1 MIKGMNKEKKENNTQ
16 NGPSLGYTDNFP
28 KREMWEEIVKELNGE
43 FKIIHN
49 SGYQLEIHNI
59 SIPHKKWH
67 INISVS
73 DSRPLKF
80 DIAFSSSEDFKLIL
94 SWEDFI
100 DRVIKKF
107 GKPEIE
113 LGWKEFDKHY
123 LIKSNRSDLVKQIL
137 TREIQKI
144 LLKHDVYSISYQT
157 DSVARTA
164 ELISVIQRNAGNKE
178 MILELIETYKILI
191 DNLEKARIIK

>member
-1 MIKGMNKEKKENNTQ
+1 MEK
-16 NGPSLGYTDNFP
+16 NGNIILAVIYGLSSGYTDNYP
-28 KREMWEEIVKELNGE
+28 KREMWEEIVEELNGE
-43 FKIIHN
+43 FKIKHD
-49 SGYQLEIHNI
+49 SGNALEIHNI

-80 DIAFSSSEDFKLIL
+80 DILFSASQDFDLVL
-94 SWEDFI
+94 SWEDFT
-100 DRVIKKF
+100 DRIFKKI

-137 TREIQKI
+137 TREIQKT
-144 LLKHDVYSISYQT
+144 LLKHNVYSISYQT
-157 DSVARTA
+157 DSATRTS
-164 ELISVIQRNAGNKE
+164 ELISVIQRDAGNKE

>member
-1 MIKGMNKEKKENNTQ
+1 MEKEGNIIQTIM

-43 FKIIHN
+43 FKIKHN
-49 SGYQLEIHNI
+49 SGNELEIHNI
-59 SIPHKKWH
+59 SIPHKKWC

-80 DIAFSSSEDFKLIL
+80 DIPFSSSQDFELIL

-100 DRVIKKF
+100 ERIIKKF

-137 TREIQKI
+137 TREIQKT
-144 LLKHDVYSISYQT
+144 LLKHNVYSISYET
-157 DSVARTA
+157 DSVTRTA
-164 ELISVIQRNAGNKE
+164 ELISVIQRDAGNKE

-191 DNLEKARIIK
+191 DNLEKSRIIK